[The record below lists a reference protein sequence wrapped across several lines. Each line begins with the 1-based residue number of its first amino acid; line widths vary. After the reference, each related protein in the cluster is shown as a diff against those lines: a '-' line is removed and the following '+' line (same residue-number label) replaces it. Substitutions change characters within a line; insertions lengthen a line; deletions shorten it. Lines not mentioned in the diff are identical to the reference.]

1 MRVIGRPMVLDSAD
15 SGVMTIHYDVDGKM
29 VGVGYF
35 DGTIKMFNS
44 QTGKLAKVIQTAEP

>member
-44 QTGKLAKVIQTAEP
+44 QTGKLTKVI